1 MDKKKIGN
9 AIEIGLKRRH
19 MTQTEL
25 AKIFCVSKP
34 AVGQWIKGE
43 VCPSGEKLLE
53 IIEYLDIYKE
63 VFQKDRESILKE
75 SQYKTPEE
83 LLTDRISVLEEY
95 VKLFGEKLNV
105 NVLFNGKNHFE
116 SLTINNAQQ
125 QDKL

>member
-9 AIEIGLKRRH
+9 AIERGLKRRH

-34 AVGQWIKGE
+34 QFLGQWIKGE

-75 SQYKTPEE
+75 S
-83 LLTDRISVLEEY
+83 RI
-95 VKLFGEKLNV
+95 
-105 NVLFNGKNHFE
+105 
-116 SLTINNAQQ
+116 
-125 QDKL
+125 